1 MGTPRPHGGRA
12 RASNRL
18 AHPQLA
24 KTRRQRPVP
33 NVVSVGRYEA
43 RARVRKPHRRV
54 SALIQD
60 IPLNET
66 EIEQLADI
74 PDDAQIDEATGALSP
89 ADRRTFA
96 RVRELLMKQLGSAA
110 ASRLWL
116 VTACAAFRTTP
127 LAAVAEG
134 RAKRVLAVLES
145 ISEPV

>member
-1 MGTPRPHGGRA
+1 MGAPRPHGGRA

-18 AHPQLA
+18 GHPRLA
-24 KTRRQRPVP
+24 KTRRQRPVLD
-33 NVVSVGRYEA
+33 VVNVGRFEA
-43 RARVRKPHRRV
+43 RARTRKPHRTVR
-54 SALIQD
+54 ALVRD

-74 PDDAQIDEATGALSP
+74 PDDAQIDEATCALSP
-89 ADRRTFA
+89 ADQRVFA

-127 LAAVAEG
+127 LAAVAAG
-134 RAKRVLAVLES
+134 RAKHVLAVLES